1 MADASIIS
9 IEELNEFN
17 SLMRTQELVTK
28 LTDSNVDAII
38 KANRTE
44 LILPLDEQV
53 IILLFLGYKYSIP
66 VITLAALYQL
76 YANDLIVI
84 ALTLLDSLGKSDEII
99 ANCREI
105 KLKLENKSKT
115 RIVGD
120 YLGLY
125 AKLLHFIYEGKI
137 YIPANIW

>member
-1 MADASIIS
+1 MADATIIS
-9 IEELNEFN
+9 IDELKEA
-17 SLMRTQELVTK
+17 SGLMRTQELVSK
-28 LTDSNVDAII
+28 LTDSNINAIV

-44 LILPLDEQV
+44 LILPLDEQA
-53 IILLFLGYKYSIP
+53 IILLFLGYKYNIP

-84 ALTLLDSLGKSDEII
+84 ALSLLHSIGKADEII
-99 ANCREI
+99 TNCKEI
-105 KLKLENKSKT
+105 KLKLENKSRT
-115 RIVGD
+115 RVVGD

-137 YIPANIW
+137 YIPTNIW